1 MFSRFLTL
9 TLALA
14 LGAAHA
20 APAPYPPDADRVVSP
35 GDTTYF
41 IDPAGGDDSLSGT
54 DRKGAWKSFGPL
66 NRLRLSAGDR
76 VEIVAPGSFDQT
88 LLLTG
93 GGTAEKPVEVRFAPG
108 RYDFSPTHAYREAY
122 QISNTNAE
130 SENPKAVAIL
140 LRNAK
145 HVKVSGAGADVVL
158 RGKMIE
164 VCIDGSEDI
173 TISGL
178 SFDYH
183 RPTVS
188 EYSVAAQG
196 EGFVDLKIHPDT
208 PCTIDDGKI
217 TWRGEGWSH
226 QDGLTQELDLAT
238 NEVWRRRDPL
248 KGLRMEEIE
257 PNLIRAHGKTDLKP
271 GRIYQVRDTNRDC
284 AGVFVRRSK
293 GITWKDVH
301 FRFIHGMGL
310 VHQFSENLTFDSV
323 IIAPNPPSGRTT
335 ASWADAI
342 HISGCRGKVLVKNC
356 RFSGTHD
363 DAINI
368 HGTYLRVVERTPD
381 GQIKVRFMHPQTF
394 GFMAFNPGDEVE
406 FIRTDSLATYG
417 ANRILEATMLNPQ
430 EIILKLEKP
439 FPADFHEGDA
449 LENVTWN
456 PEVEIRGCKLER
468 IPTRGFLL
476 TTRGKVLVE
485 DNDFLATRMSA
496 IYVENGAEG
505 WFESGCVRDMTIRG
519 NRFVR
524 CAEPVIN
531 ISPKNTIP
539 NDAVHE
545 NIRIEGNEFEL
556 RSSSSLKA
564 KGTKGLSFKNNT
576 IRSTR
581 PLGDADTI
589 KTDQCSDLI
598 IENNTYKTSD
608 PETK

>member
-1 MFSRFLTL
+1 MNPGILALS
-9 TLALA
+9 LALA
-14 LGAAHA
+14 IP
-20 APAPYPPDADRVVSP
+20 PADAGTAGADRSVSP
-35 GDTTYF
+35 GGTIYF
-41 IDPAGGDDSLSGT
+41 IDPATGDDSLLGT

-76 VEIVAPGSFDQT
+76 VEIVAAGSFDQT

-93 GGTAEKPVEVRFAPG
+93 GGTAEEPVEVHFAPG
-108 RYDFSPTHAYREAY
+108 RYDFHPTRAYREAY

-130 SENPKAVAIL
+130 SGNPKAVAIL
-140 LRNAK
+140 LRDAK
-145 HVKVSGAGADVVL
+145 HVNVSGSGADLLL

-164 VCIDGSEDI
+164 VCIDASEDI

-188 EYSVAAQG
+188 EYSVAIQG
-196 EGFVDLKIHPDT
+196 DGFVDLKIHPDT

-284 AGVFVRRSK
+284 AGVFVRHSK
-293 GITWKDVH
+293 GITWKDVQ

-323 IIAPNPPSGRTT
+323 TIAPDPSSGRTT

-342 HISGCRGKVLVKNC
+342 HISGCRGKVLVKDC
-356 RFSGTHD
+356 KFSGTHD

-368 HGTYLRVVERTPD
+368 HGTYLRVVERMSD
-381 GQIKVRFMHPQTF
+381 GLIKVRFMHPQTF

-406 FIRTDSLATYG
+406 FVRTDSLETYG
-417 ANRILEATMLNPQ
+417 ANRVLEATMLTPQ
-430 EIILKLEKP
+430 EILLKLEKP
-439 FPADFHEGDA
+439 FPADFHEDDV

-485 DNDFLATRMSA
+485 DNDFLTTRMSA

-505 WFESGCVRDMTIRG
+505 WFESGSVRNMTIRG

-531 ISPKNTIP
+531 ISPKNKVP
-539 NDAVHE
+539 NDAVHQ
-545 NIRIEGNEFEL
+545 NIHIESNNFEL
-556 RSSSSLKA
+556 RSSSCLKA
-564 KGTKGLSFKNNT
+564 KGTKGLTFENNT
-576 IRSTR
+576 VLSTR
-581 PLGDADTI
+581 PLSDADSI
-589 KTDQCSDLI
+589 KTDQCADLI
-598 IENNTYKTSD
+598 IGNNTYKIPD
-608 PETK
+608 PEAK